1 MKSNQVKIN
10 KNLSDKKFKISLL
23 PLERLKNKTS
33 NVTDIKVI
41 LNISYHKETFEFD
54 LKVSTN
60 IEETEFNMGDII
72 DTIFFK
78 DKPESKI
85 NDTDKKNKNNCKKGN
100 EESIWEETVKILKKN
115 SSDYFMSYYL
125 DNDKEVQKDER
136 ISENEN
142 IKSYTYY
149 GKINFEANTEK
160 EIYFKIPEKRIIY
173 IKIWQRLIPEKL
185 FEYFSDELE
194 DEIEYEMKIDEEKQ
208 EKDEIDTKD
217 KKVKEK
223 GCGRIKEKPIGYAI
237 YKVCLWKKIY
247 AENHITLNDAA
258 KIVEVPKKTLDDYE
272 NQIFIGKK
280 HNFDFNENINK
291 KMGFLKDF
299 NKQAEKKEKKQY
311 S

>member
-1 MKSNQVKIN
+1 MQSNQAKIN

-85 NDTDKKNKNNCKKGN
+85 NDTDKKNKNNCKKEN

-125 DNDKEVQKDER
+125 DNDKEKDER

-160 EIYFKIPEKRIIY
+160 EKI
-173 IKIWQRLIPEKL
+173 
-185 FEYFSDELE
+185 
-194 DEIEYEMKIDEEKQ
+194 
-208 EKDEIDTKD
+208 
-217 KKVKEK
+217 
-223 GCGRIKEKPIGYAI
+223 
-237 YKVCLWKKIY
+237 
-247 AENHITLNDAA
+247 
-258 KIVEVPKKTLDDYE
+258 
-272 NQIFIGKK
+272 
-280 HNFDFNENINK
+280 
-291 KMGFLKDF
+291 LKF
-299 NKQAEKKEKKQY
+299 QKKE
-311 S
+311 

>member
-85 NDTDKKNKNNCKKGN
+85 NDTDKKDKKNNFNKEN
-100 EESIWEETVKILKKN
+100 QESIWEETVKILKKN

-125 DNDKEVQKDER
+125 DNDKEKDER

-160 EIYFKIPEKRIIY
+160 EIYFKIPEKRILY
-173 IKIWQRLIPEKL
+173 FYK
-185 FEYFSDELE
+185 YFSL
-194 DEIEYEMKIDEEKQ
+194 I
-208 EKDEIDTKD
+208 
-217 KKVKEK
+217 
-223 GCGRIKEKPIGYAI
+223 I
-237 YKVCLWKKIY
+237 Y
-247 AENHITLNDAA
+247 LNN
-258 KIVEVPKKTLDDYE
+258 LY
-272 NQIFIGKK
+272 
-280 HNFDFNENINK
+280 
-291 KMGFLKDF
+291 
-299 NKQAEKKEKKQY
+299 
-311 S
+311 

>member
-1 MKSNQVKIN
+1 MQSNQAKIN

-60 IEETEFNMGDII
+60 KEETEFNMGDII

-85 NDTDKKNKNNCKKGN
+85 NDTDKKDKKNNFNKEN

-125 DNDKEVQKDER
+125 DNDKEKDER

-160 EIYFKIPEKRIIY
+160 EIYFKIPEKRILY
-173 IKIWQRLIPEKL
+173 FYK
-185 FEYFSDELE
+185 YFSL
-194 DEIEYEMKIDEEKQ
+194 I
-208 EKDEIDTKD
+208 
-217 KKVKEK
+217 
-223 GCGRIKEKPIGYAI
+223 I
-237 YKVCLWKKIY
+237 Y
-247 AENHITLNDAA
+247 LNN
-258 KIVEVPKKTLDDYE
+258 LY
-272 NQIFIGKK
+272 
-280 HNFDFNENINK
+280 
-291 KMGFLKDF
+291 
-299 NKQAEKKEKKQY
+299 
-311 S
+311 